1 MGQEI
6 SQQSNQQQQQPHQQQ
21 SAHHKRQPQ
30 PLPLPQKKSF
40 YSNNNNGR
48 SSSSTTTTTTSN
60 QQQQQPIYTPSSC
73 TTSNNTSHNPNPN
86 PNPNP
91 NQNQNQNYRL
101 RHKYNLSKQTYE
113 RSKIVA
119 SNTSTSQSDTDSNY
133 AKINSKYLQR
143 SCSQSSDSGIYN
155 SSCHCSSVSSLSA
168 VSSSSRSTTSSTGGS
183 SRGCPS
189 SLVSSKSH
197 RSLDKQK
204 HYLSHHL
211 YIKSYLDI
219 LEEDERARAHFKSAR
234 PGGIRNYTPKILASS
249 DTASSSCTS
258 ISPSVLSTSAP
269 ASGISYGPGRR
280 SSVSGTGTGGATSTG
295 KHCQEDPVDPENKVQ
310 EPSVIR
316 RQYDF
321 VVIGGGSAGA
331 VVANRLSEV
340 RNWTVLLLEAGGD
353 ETEISDVPALA
364 GYLQLTELDW
374 KYQTTPSSTRQYCQ
388 AMKGDRCFWPRGKV
402 LGGSSVLNAMVYVR
416 GSKNDYNHWASLG
429 NPGWDYDSMLKYFL
443 KSEDVRNPYLAKT
456 PYHETGGYLTV
467 QEAPWRTPLSIAF
480 LQAGMEMGYENRDI
494 NGAQQTGFMLTQ
506 STIRRGARCSTG
518 KAFIRPVR
526 QRKNFDVLLHAEATR
541 VLFDKQKRAI
551 GVEYM
556 RAGRKQLVF
565 VRREVVVSAGALNT
579 PKLLMLSGVGPAEH
593 LQEHSI
599 PVISDLPVGNNMQDH
614 VGLGGLTF
622 VVDAPLT
629 VTRNRFQT
637 IPVSMEYIMRER
649 GPMTFS
655 GVEGVAFLNSKYQDP
670 GVDWP
675 DVQFHFLPSSINSD
689 GGEQIR
695 KILNLRDGF
704 YNTVYKPLQH
714 SETWSILP
722 LLLRPKSTGWVR
734 LNSRNAQQQPK
745 IIPNYF
751 AHQEDIDVLVEGI
764 KLAINVS
771 NTQAFQRF
779 GSRLHN
785 IPLPGCRHLP
795 FQSDAYWACCIKEF
809 TFTIYHPAGTCRMGP
824 SWDVTAVVD
833 PRLRVYGVSGVRVV
847 DASIMPTIVNGNP
860 NAPVIAIG
868 EKASD
873 LIKEDWGARR
883 PTSTPTPAAPPLA
896 S

>member
-6 SQQSNQQQQQPHQQQ
+6 SQQQNQQQQQPHQQHQQQ
-21 SAHHKRQPQ
+21 SPHKRQPQ
-30 PLPLPQKKSF
+30 QRKSF
-40 YSNNNNGR
+40 SGISTNNTGNH
-48 SSSSTTTTTTSN
+48 
-60 QQQQQPIYTPSSC
+60 QAIYTPSSHLS
-73 TTSNNTSHNPNPN
+73 TSSSSTSFSSSATSKNNNNNNSNNNSNNN
-86 PNPNP
+86 NN
-91 NQNQNQNYRL
+91 NNNINSNQNYRL

-113 RSKIVA
+113 RSKIPIPA
-119 SNTSTSQSDTDSNY
+119 SQSDSDSHY
-133 AKINSKYLQR
+133 AKLNLLR
-143 SCSQSSDSGIYN
+143 SSSQSSDSGIYN
-155 SSCHCSSVSSLSA
+155 SSCHCSSVSSLSI
-168 VSSSSRSTTSSTGGS
+168 SSSSRSSSSTSSS

-189 SLVSSKSH
+189 SLVSSKSSN

-204 HYLSHHL
+204 HYLHHHL

-234 PGGIRNYTPKILASS
+234 PGGIRNYTPKILASGGDS
-249 DTASSSCTS
+249 TISTCSSTAGGLSS
-258 ISPSVLSTSAP
+258 SAP
-269 ASGISYGPGRR
+269 AHCYGASGKRPSSGV
-280 SSVSGTGTGGATSTG
+280 SVSGAPGAGGFGAGAS
-295 KHCQEDPVDPENKVQ
+295 KHSSEDPVDPENKVQ
-310 EPSVIR
+310 EPTVIR

-331 VVANRLSEV
+331 VVANRLSEI

-429 NPGWDYDSMLKYFL
+429 NPGWDYDNMLKYFL

-526 QRKNFDVLLHAEATR
+526 ARQNLDVLLHAEATR
-541 VLFDKQKRAI
+541 ILFDKQKRAI
-551 GVEYM
+551 GVEYQ
-556 RAGRKQLVF
+556 RGGRKQLVF
-565 VRREVVVSAGALNT
+565 VRREVIASAGALNT

-593 LQEHSI
+593 LQEHNI

-629 VTRNRFQT
+629 VTRSRFQT
-637 IPVSMEYIMRER
+637 IPVSMEYILRER

-655 GVEGVAFLNSKYQDP
+655 GVEGVAFLNTKYQDP
-670 GVDWP
+670 SVDWP
-675 DVQFHFLPSSINSD
+675 DVQFHFCPSSINSD

-734 LNSRNAQQQPK
+734 LNSRNPQQPPK

-795 FQSDAYWACCIKEF
+795 FQSDEYWACCIKEF

-883 PTSTPTPAAPPLA
+883 GLGS
-896 S
+896 